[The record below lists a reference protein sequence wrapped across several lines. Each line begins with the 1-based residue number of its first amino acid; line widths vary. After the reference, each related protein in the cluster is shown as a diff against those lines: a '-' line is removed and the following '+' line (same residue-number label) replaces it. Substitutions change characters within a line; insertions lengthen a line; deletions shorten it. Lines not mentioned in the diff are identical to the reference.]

1 MKKFLN
7 RLNST
12 SAWRIMMWAHIALA
26 VSNIVGMIVCFNIGF
41 VYGLLTAMAF
51 AALSRVMFLTNKVIN
66 ELYTKNKSLAEI
78 ATHLLDEVVKYKE
91 HFGPL
96 PDGEE
101 KKEEQ
106 SKENEEVF

>member
-1 MKKFLN
+1 MKKFIS

-12 SAWRIMMWAHIALA
+12 STWRILMNANIALA
-26 VSNIVGMIVCFNIGF
+26 VFNLVNMIVDFDIVFVLCF
-41 VYGLLTAMAF
+41 VVSVAF
-51 AALSRVMFLTNKVIN
+51 ALSAKIMILSN
-66 ELYTKNKSLAEI
+66 ELIDDIYAKNKNLAEI
-78 ATHLLDEVVKYKE
+78 ATRLLDELVKYKE

-96 PDGEE
+96 PEGEE